1 MKKLIAIPL
10 LLLIAVTKGQVMDS
24 TKYFVTEAR
33 INNVNYSEDYYKSGQ
48 YLTFYDDEDG
58 NTYFLNS
65 MGNKEQYSYGRI
77 FGFKI
82 EKTEIDHCPAHDITF
97 RWFYQNSY
105 DTDLGYAMVH
115 LKRIYRENGVE
126 FAIKILSKKL
136 DIIEFSGF
144 TSENLLK
151 LKEEDE
157 NDFKKSGYLNTIY
170 L

>member
-1 MKKLIAIPL
+1 MKKLIVIPL
-10 LLLIAVTKGQVMDS
+10 LLLIAITKGQVMDS

-33 INNVNYSEDYYKSGQ
+33 INSVNYSEDYYNSSQ
-48 YLTFYDDEDG
+48 YLTFYDDEYG
-58 NTYFLNS
+58 NTCFLNS
-65 MGNKEQYSYGRI
+65 MGNKEQYSFGRI

-105 DTDLGYAMVH
+105 DNDSGYAMVQ

-126 FAIKILSKKL
+126 FSIKILTKKL

-151 LKEEDE
+151 IKEEDE
-157 NDFKKSGYLNTIY
+157 NYFKKSGYLNTIY

>member
-10 LLLIAVTKGQVMDS
+10 LLIIAITKGQVMDS

-33 INNVNYSEDYYKSGQ
+33 INSVNYSEEYYNSGQ
-48 YLTFYDDEDG
+48 YLTFYEDEDG
-58 NTYFLNS
+58 NNCFSNS
-65 MGNKEQYSYGRI
+65 MGNKEQYSFGKIY
-77 FGFKI
+77 GFKI
-82 EKTEIDHCPAHDITF
+82 EKVEIDDCPAHDISF

-105 DTDLGYAMVH
+105 DTDSGYAMVQ

-126 FAIKILSKKL
+126 FSIKILSKKL

-151 LKEEDE
+151 LKEEEE
-157 NDFKKSGYLNTIY
+157 NNFKKSGYLNTIY

>member
-10 LLLIAVTKGQVMDS
+10 LLIIAIIKGQSIDS

-33 INNVNYSEDYYKSGQ
+33 INSVNYSEEYYNSGQ

-58 NTYFLNS
+58 NTFFLNS
-65 MGNKEQYSYGRI
+65 MSNKEQYSYGRI

-82 EKTEIDHCPAHDITF
+82 EKTELDHCPAHDITF

-105 DTDLGYAMVH
+105 DNDSGYAMVH

-126 FAIKILSKKL
+126 FSIKILSKKL
-136 DIIEFSGF
+136 DIIEFSGV

-151 LKEEDE
+151 LKEEEE
-157 NDFKKSGYLNTIY
+157 NNFKKPGYLNTTF

>member
-1 MKKLIAIPL
+1 MKKFIAIPL
-10 LLLIAVTKGQVMDS
+10 LLIIAITKGQSIDS

-33 INNVNYSEDYYKSGQ
+33 INSVNYSEEYYNSGQ
-48 YLTFYDDEDG
+48 YLTFYEDEDG
-58 NTYFLNS
+58 NNCFSNS
-65 MGNKEQYSYGRI
+65 MGNKEQYSFGKIY
-77 FGFKI
+77 GFKI
-82 EKTEIDHCPAHDITF
+82 EKVEIDHCPAHDISF

-105 DTDLGYAMVH
+105 DTDSGYAMVQ

-126 FAIKILSKKL
+126 FSIKILSKKL

-151 LKEEDE
+151 LKEEEE
-157 NDFKKSGYLNTIY
+157 NNFKKSGYLNTTF